1 MELLEILDVSNNKCV
16 GSLPIELGWMKTLQ
30 VSEASMSLLTGM
42 IPSKLGKLDSILGI
56 LELVM

>member
-1 MELLEILDVSNNKCV
+1 
-16 GSLPIELGWMKTLQ
+16 LQ
-30 VSEASMSLLTGM
+30 VLEATMSLLTGM